1 MKTNYLKSRHI
12 GLSEREQQ
20 HMLKTIGVNT
30 IDELIAQTMPSDILL
45 DEPLDLDEALTE
57 QEHLATMHQMAAKNQ
72 LYRSYIGRGWYGSIT
87 PAVIQ
92 RNILENPVC
101 THHTLLTKR
110 KSAKVVSRHCL
121 YTKP

>member
-12 GLSEREQQ
+12 GLNEKEQQ
-20 HMLKTIGVNT
+20 HMLQTIGVKT

-72 LYRSYIGRGWYGSIT
+72 SPWTPPAKAMIT
-87 PAVIQ
+87 KINTKIRETPQSPDAAMF
-92 RNILENPVC
+92 NP
-101 THHTLLTKR
+101 TNR
-110 KSAKVVSRHCL
+110 II
-121 YTKP
+121 